1 MRRASTASMMGAT
14 TSCQNGNM
22 VVVQPH
28 RGDGFATTVTG
39 LMSDSERLET
49 PTAPPVVSVILTCF
63 NHDAF
68 LARALEGVRS
78 QTYRPIQLIVTD
90 DASTDASA
98 DSIARWLDA
107 HWPGTTFIRHEV
119 NAGVC
124 RTLNEALPHA
134 TGDFV
139 TITSADDWM
148 EPERLDRF
156 VAAFDAAPDS
166 VGLVFSGVRLVDAD
180 GRELALL
187 YSEPGS
193 APTGWI
199 YPQELAMPVIPT
211 PSVMVRRLVYDVV
224 GAFNEDDVVEDYDMW
239 LRVCRS
245 FHVQHVPEALVNFRW
260 HSGNTTTRIQG
271 EVYDDYEATCL
282 RRQLGYSEETDRLI
296 RQRLDQVD
304 SRSASRS

>member
-1 MRRASTASMMGAT
+1 
-14 TSCQNGNM
+14 
-22 VVVQPH
+22 
-28 RGDGFATTVTG
+28 
-39 LMSDSERLET
+39 
-49 PTAPPVVSVILTCF
+49 
-63 NHDAF
+63 
-68 LARALEGVRS
+68 VRS

-98 DSIARWLDA
+98 ASIARWLDA
-107 HWPGTTFIRHEV
+107 HWPGATFIRHEV

-148 EPERLDRF
+148 EPERLGRL

-166 VGLVFSGVRLVDAD
+166 VGLVFSSVRLVDGD
-180 GRELALL
+180 GGELALL
-187 YSEPGS
+187 HAEPGS

-199 YPQELAMPVIPT
+199 YRQELALPVIPP
-211 PSVMVRRLVYDVV
+211 PSVMVRRSVYDVA
-224 GAFNEDDVVEDYDMW
+224 GGFNEDDVVEDYDMW

-245 FHVQHVPEALVNFRW
+245 FQVRHVPEALVNFRW
-260 HSGNTTTRIQG
+260 HSGNTTTCIQG
-271 EVYDDYEATCL
+271 DVYDDYEATRL

-296 RQRLDQVD
+296 RQRLDQVARGLPRGID
-304 SRSASRS
+304 GGSDNPPRKRSPVARASTRGRDPNNAVARPG

>member
-1 MRRASTASMMGAT
+1 MSVSDRA
-14 TSCQNGNM
+14 
-22 VVVQPH
+22 
-28 RGDGFATTVTG
+28 
-39 LMSDSERLET
+39 ET
-49 PTAPPVVSVILTCF
+49 RAAPPVVSVILTCF
-63 NHDAF
+63 NHEAF
-68 LARALEGVRS
+68 LVRALESVRS

-98 DSIARWLDA
+98 ESIMRWLDA
-107 HWPGTTFIRHEV
+107 HWPGATFIQHEV

-148 EPERLDRF
+148 EPQRLDRL
-156 VAAFDAAPDS
+156 VRAFDAAPDS
-166 VGLVFSGVRLVDAD
+166 VGLVFSGVRLVDRD

-187 YSEPGS
+187 HSEPGS

-199 YPQELAMPVIPT
+199 YPQEIAMPVVPT
-211 PSVMVRRLVYDVV
+211 PSVMVRRSVYDFV

-245 FHVQHVPEALVNFRW
+245 FHVQHVPQTLVNFRW
-260 HSGNTTTRIQG
+260 HGGNTTTRIQG
-271 EVYDDYEATCL
+271 DVYDDYEATCL
-282 RRQLGYSEETDRLI
+282 RRQLGYSDDTDRLI
-296 RQRLDQVD
+296 RLRLEQMDA
-304 SRSASRS
+304 RSASGS